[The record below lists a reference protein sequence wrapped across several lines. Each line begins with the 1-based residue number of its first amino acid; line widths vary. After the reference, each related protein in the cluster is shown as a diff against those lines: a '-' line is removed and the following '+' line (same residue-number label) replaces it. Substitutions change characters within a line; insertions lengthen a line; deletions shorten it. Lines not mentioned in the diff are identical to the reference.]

1 MGPVSIP
8 YSYHKEVFVRMKRSA
23 LIMRTFIALAL
34 CTAFLAGPAA
44 AADFP
49 SKPITVVVPYS
60 AGGGS
65 DVMIRAVTSVAKKY
79 FSQPLVV
86 VNKAGGGGAIGTA
99 FVAQA
104 KPDGYTLLFAV
115 PAVTVVK
122 PYMVKTTYTFDDLD
136 PLICVSDSPR
146 ILMAGKHTSWKNL
159 DEMLAYAKAN
169 PGAVTY
175 SSAGTGTSTHIS
187 MEGLAYQGG
196 IKMTHIPFKGCA
208 NAVSAVLGGHA
219 DLFGAI
225 PSECMQ
231 YFASG
236 DAWPVAV
243 FTEER
248 LPELPDVPTLKE
260 TGIEFADS
268 STRALFIP
276 AGVPAAERAILAE
289 GFQKTLE
296 DPELVELFA
305 KLKEVPVPMDG
316 ESLKKILSVQKD
328 LYGKVLEQAGL
339 KKF

>member
-1 MGPVSIP
+1 MRSFLVALFSVTLLAG
-8 YSYHKEVFVRMKRSA
+8 SA
-23 LIMRTFIALAL
+23 L
-34 CTAFLAGPAA
+34 

-49 SKPITVVVPYS
+49 SKPITIVVPYS

-65 DVMIRAVTSVAKKY
+65 DVMIRAVTSVAKEH
-79 FSQPLVV
+79 FSQPLIV

-99 FVAQA
+99 FMAQS

-122 PYMVKTTYTFDDLD
+122 PYMVKTTYSFDDVD
-136 PLICVSDSPR
+136 PLIRVSDSPR
-146 ILMAGKHTSWKNL
+146 ILMAGKHTSWKNI
-159 DEMLAYAKAN
+159 DEMLAFAKAN

-187 MEGLAYQGG
+187 MEGLAYQAG

-208 NAVSAVLGGHA
+208 NAVSALLGAHT

-243 FTEER
+243 FSEER

-260 TGIEFADS
+260 KGIDFVDS

-276 AGVPAAERAILAE
+276 NGVPAAERAALE
-289 GFQKTLE
+289 DGFMKTLK
-296 DPELVELFA
+296 DPRLVELFA
-305 KLKEVPVPMDG
+305 KLKEVPAPLDG
-316 ESLKKILSVQKD
+316 ESLKKILTVQKD

>member
-1 MGPVSIP
+1 
-8 YSYHKEVFVRMKRSA
+8 MKRPCS
-23 LIMRTFIALAL
+23 LMRSVLSVLAVFFCFAFLVNPALA
-34 CTAFLAGPAA
+34 T
-44 AADFP
+44 DFP
-49 SKPITVVVPYS
+49 SKPITIVVPYS

-65 DVMIRAVTSVAKKY
+65 DVMIRAVTSIAKQY

-99 FVAQA
+99 FVAQS

-122 PYMVKTTYTFDDLD
+122 PYMVKTTYSFDDVD
-136 PLICVSDSPR
+136 PLLRVSDSPR
-146 ILMAGKHTSWKNL
+146 ILMAGKHTSWKNI
-159 DEMLAYAKAN
+159 DEMLAFAREI
-169 PGAVTY
+169 PGAITY

-187 MEGLAYQGG
+187 MEGLAYQAG
-196 IKMTHIPFKGCA
+196 IKMIHIPFKGCA

-231 YFASG
+231 YFESG

-243 FTEER
+243 FAEER
-248 LPELPDVPTLKE
+248 LPSLPNVPTLKE
-260 TGIEFADS
+260 KGIDFADS

-276 AGVPAAERAILAE
+276 SGVPSAERSALEE
-289 GFQKTLE
+289 GFTKALN
-296 DPELVELFA
+296 DPQLVELFA
-305 KLKEVPVPMDG
+305 KLKEVPAPMDG
-316 ESLKKILSVQKD
+316 ESLKTILTGQKD